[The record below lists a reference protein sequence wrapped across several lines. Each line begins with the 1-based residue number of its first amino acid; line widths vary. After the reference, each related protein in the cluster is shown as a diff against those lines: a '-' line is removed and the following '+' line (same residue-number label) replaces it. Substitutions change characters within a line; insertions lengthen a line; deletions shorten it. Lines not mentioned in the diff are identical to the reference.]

1 MMKWCCRPGRGA
13 RAGPAAD
20 RSEHPGRKVQ
30 IRNEKGGK
38 VSVEMHYNVE
48 VVRGVSNELGESPVW
63 SVEEQALYWV
73 DIRQGHI
80 HRWTPVTDDRQSWTL
95 PGPVASVG
103 LRRQG
108 GLVVAM
114 GTGFYL
120 FEIASGTLRL
130 LHDVEPGCSDR
141 RLNDGKVSPEGRF
154 WAGTQIGRTEQ
165 AALAALYRLDAD
177 HCGQRVLTQLK
188 VCNGLA
194 WSPDG
199 TRLYHSDS
207 RDSAIWRY
215 DYDTQTG
222 GLENRTLFATVPPE
236 WGRPDG
242 AAMDID
248 GCYWSAGVSR
258 GRINRFSPQGE
269 LIGFIRLPVTH
280 PTMPCFG
287 GPDLKTLYVTSLR
300 AGLGKEQLRQSPLA
314 GALLKIELDIQG
326 MTTGLYSG

>member
-1 MMKWCCRPGRGA
+1 M
-13 RAGPAAD
+13 
-20 RSEHPGRKVQ
+20 
-30 IRNEKGGK
+30 
-38 VSVEMHYNVE
+38 SVELNYNVE
-48 VVRGVSNELGESPVW
+48 AVPGVNNELGESPVW
-63 SVEEQALYWV
+63 SVAEQALYWV
-73 DIRQGHI
+73 DIRRRHI
-80 HRWTPVTDDRQSWTL
+80 HRWTPASDDRQSWLL
-95 PGPVASVG
+95 PGPVASLG

-114 GTGFYL
+114 GTAFYL
-120 FEIASGTLRL
+120 FETAGGALQL
-130 LHDVEPGCSDR
+130 VHDVEPGCSDR

-165 AALAALYRLDAD
+165 AALAALYRLDRD
-177 HCGQRVLTQLK
+177 HRCQRMASELK

-199 TRLYHSDS
+199 TRLYFSDS
-207 RDSAIWRY
+207 RIGTVWCC
-215 DYDTQTG
+215 DYDANTG
-222 GLENRTLFATVPPE
+222 TFENRKHFVTMSPE

-248 GCYWSAGVSR
+248 GCYWSAGVSG

-269 LIGFIRLPVTH
+269 LIGFIPLPVTH

-300 AGLGKEQLRQSPLA
+300 AGLGKEQLQQMPLA

-326 MTTGLYSG
+326 MNPGLYCG